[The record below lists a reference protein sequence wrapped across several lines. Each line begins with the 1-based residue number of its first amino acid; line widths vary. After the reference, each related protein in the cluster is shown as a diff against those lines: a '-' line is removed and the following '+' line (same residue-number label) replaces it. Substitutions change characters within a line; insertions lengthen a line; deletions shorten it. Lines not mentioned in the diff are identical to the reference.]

1 MQMYSYSAEVLNFL
15 NLVNFFQRQ
24 KSLTGD
30 AEFCVYVIFIQWLAH
45 VSVLILFYNNVVCSF
60 LFFFSRVKYC
70 HFVVCNLWP
79 FTCLMWCFAISLEEG
94 EDLITQLK
102 WFVVY
107 SYLNFTCFFVFY
119 SLLHQE
125 MTEPCALPVVC
136 VWYAG
141 SLQMNLGKF
150 NDVWS
155 RLNFVLKRLEIF
167 GGQRSTLSQ
176 WDFWWV

>member
-1 MQMYSYSAEVLNFL
+1 MYSYSAEVLNFL

-176 WDFWWV
+176 WDFW